1 MTTADSPALELADL
15 TKRFGSTTVVDNLSL
30 SVPRGTTL
38 GLIGPNGA
46 GKSTTIRMLMG
57 MLSITSG
64 QARVLGIDPTRDAT
78 GIKRRVGY
86 VPESHHIY
94 RWMRV
99 EDVIW
104 FARSFYEK
112 WNDDLCRNLLELF
125 GLDGRKKIKH
135 LSKGMLAKV
144 SLVVAISHEPEVLIL
159 DEPMSGLDPVAR
171 EEFLDGVLRT
181 ICDHQR
187 TVVFSSHSLSDVQ
200 RMADSVAMLY
210 QGKLLL
216 HCPVD
221 DLLASA
227 KRIRAVLNDGCQP
240 QWKPQETV
248 WERVEQREW
257 LLTVNPCSA
266 QLVDKL
272 RSDNPVTNVEV
283 TDLSLEDLFKDY
295 VKGRRVKV

>member
-1 MTTADSPALELADL
+1 MSTTAGPALELTGL
-15 TKRFGSTTVVDNLSL
+15 TKRFGSTIVVDNLSL
-30 SVPRGTTL
+30 SVPPGMAL

-57 MLSITSG
+57 MLSISSG
-64 QARVLGIDPTRDAT
+64 QARVLGIDPVVDAV
-78 GIKRRVGY
+78 GVKRRVGY
-86 VPESHHIY
+86 VPELHHIY

-99 EDVIW
+99 DDVIW

-112 WNDDLCRNLLELF
+112 WNDELCRNLLDLF
-125 GLDGRKKIKH
+125 GLDSRKRIKH

-144 SLVVAISHEPEVLIL
+144 SLLVAISHEPELLIL

-171 EEFLDGVLRT
+171 EEFLDGVLHT

-187 TVVFSSHSLSDVQ
+187 TVVFSSHSLGDVQ

-210 QGKLLL
+210 EGKLLL

-221 DLLASA
+221 ELLESA
-227 KRIRAVLNDGCQP
+227 KRIRIVLNDGCRP
-240 QWKPQETV
+240 QWKPPETV
-248 WERVEQREW
+248 WERLDQREW
-257 LLTVNPCSA
+257 LLTVNPCST
-266 QLVDKL
+266 QLVERL
-272 RSDNPVTNVEV
+272 RTENPVNNVEV

-295 VKGRRVKV
+295 VKGKRVQA